1 MSEARGEGDVLLR
14 RTARSA
20 RERRSTPSDLRV
32 ERHFPARPSIDAT
45 GHEPGT
51 YEMTPAVD
59 LPADVELVKQ
69 EPGSVELR
77 ILRQKRKA
85 DGQ

>member
-1 MSEARGEGDVLLR
+1 
-14 RTARSA
+14 
-20 RERRSTPSDLRV
+20 
-32 ERHFPARPSIDAT
+32 
-45 GHEPGT
+45 
-51 YEMTPAVD
+51 VD
-59 LPADVELVKQ
+59 LPADIELVRQ